1 LTNKFSNNL
10 EIKEADLFLKKKLF
24 ILIIISLIIIFLT
37 TNAAAESKY
46 NWEELIRATQQQLE
60 QNQSNILLNY
70 TLAVAYA
77 NTGEIK
83 KAYDIIDVFGSSV
96 SRKEFNTAVSPYL
109 ADWENYLDY
118 DNLLLLNYAAFS
130 KVINK
135 NYGEAVSLFEYIFKV
150 DPENL
155 WALNHAAAA
164 LVEINEFDK
173 AHNYADQALSM
184 EENEYS
190 HLIKG
195 YAYYENGNYFR
206 AVIEAASARNLFK
219 ALASEE
225 YQDFAE

>member
-1 LTNKFSNNL
+1 M
-10 EIKEADLFLKKKLF
+10 KKKLL
-24 ILIIISLIIIFLT
+24 ILIIISLLT
-37 TNAAAESKY
+37 ILFNATTAAESKY
-46 NWEELIRATQQQLE
+46 NWEQLINTTQKQLAE
-60 QNQSNILLNY
+60 NESDIVLNY

-83 KAYDIIDVFGSSV
+83 NAYDIIDVFGSSV
-96 SRKEFNTAVSPYL
+96 SREDFNTAVSPYL
-109 ADWENYLDY
+109 ADWENYQDS
-118 DNLLLLNYAAFS
+118 DNLLLLNYAAFRE
-130 KVINK
+130 VINK
-135 NYGEAVSLFEYIFKV
+135 DYREAVSLFEYIFKI

-164 LVEINEFDK
+164 LIEIKQYDQ
-173 AHNYADQALSM
+173 ALNYADQALSM
-184 EENEYS
+184 QENEYS

-206 AVIEAASARNLFK
+206 AVMEAASARNLFK

>member
-1 LTNKFSNNL
+1 M
-10 EIKEADLFLKKKLF
+10 KKKLL
-24 ILIIISLIIIFLT
+24 ILIIISLLT
-37 TNAAAESKY
+37 ILFNSTTAAESKY
-46 NWEELIRATQQQLE
+46 NWEQLINTTQKQLKE
-60 QNQSNILLNY
+60 NESDIVLNY

-83 KAYDIIDVFGSSV
+83 NAYDIIDVFGSSV
-96 SRKEFNTAVSPYL
+96 SREDFNTAVSPYL
-109 ADWENYLDY
+109 ADWENYQNS
-118 DNLLLLNYAAFS
+118 DNLLLLNYAAFRE
-130 KVINK
+130 VINK
-135 NYGEAVSLFEYIFKV
+135 DYREAVSLFEYIFKI

-164 LVEINEFDK
+164 LIEIKKYDQ
-173 AHNYADQALSM
+173 ALNYADQALSM
-184 EENEYS
+184 QENEYS

-206 AVIEAASARNLFK
+206 AVMEAASARNLFK

>member
-1 LTNKFSNNL
+1 M
-10 EIKEADLFLKKKLF
+10 KKKLL
-24 ILIIISLIIIFLT
+24 ILIIISLLT
-37 TNAAAESKY
+37 ILFNSTTAAESKY
-46 NWEELIRATQQQLE
+46 NWEQLINTTQKQLKE
-60 QNQSNILLNY
+60 NESDIVLNY

-83 KAYDIIDVFGSSV
+83 NAYDIIDVFGSSV
-96 SRKEFNTAVSPYL
+96 SREDFNTAVSPYL
-109 ADWENYLDY
+109 ADWENYQNS
-118 DNLLLLNYAAFS
+118 DNLLLLNYAAFRE
-130 KVINK
+130 VINK
-135 NYGEAVSLFEYIFKV
+135 DYREAVSLFEYIFKI

-164 LVEINEFDK
+164 LIEIKKYDQ
-173 AHNYADQALSM
+173 ALNYAEQALSM
-184 EENEYS
+184 QENEYS

-206 AVIEAASARNLFK
+206 AVMEAASARNLFK

>member
-1 LTNKFSNNL
+1 M
-10 EIKEADLFLKKKLF
+10 KKKLL
-24 ILIIISLIIIFLT
+24 ILIIISLLT
-37 TNAAAESKY
+37 ILFNATTAAESKY
-46 NWEELIRATQQQLE
+46 NWEQLINTTQKQLAE
-60 QNQSNILLNY
+60 NESDIVLNY

-83 KAYDIIDVFGSSV
+83 NAYDIIDVFGSSV
-96 SRKEFNTAVSPYL
+96 SREDFNTAVSPYL
-109 ADWENYLDY
+109 ADWENYQDS
-118 DNLLLLNYAAFS
+118 DNLLLLNYAAFRE
-130 KVINK
+130 VINK
-135 NYGEAVSLFEYIFKV
+135 DYREAVSLFEYIFKI

-164 LVEINEFDK
+164 LIEIKKYDQ
-173 AHNYADQALSM
+173 ALNYADQALSM
-184 EENEYS
+184 QENEYS

-206 AVIEAASARNLFK
+206 AVMEAASARNLFK

>member
-1 LTNKFSNNL
+1 M
-10 EIKEADLFLKKKLF
+10 KKKLL
-24 ILIIISLIIIFLT
+24 ILIIISLLT
-37 TNAAAESKY
+37 ILFNATTAAESKY
-46 NWEELIRATQQQLE
+46 NWEQLINTTQKQLAE
-60 QNQSNILLNY
+60 NESDIVLNY

-83 KAYDIIDVFGSSV
+83 NAYDIIDVFGSSV
-96 SRKEFNTAVSPYL
+96 SREDFNTAVSPYL
-109 ADWENYLDY
+109 ADWENYQDS
-118 DNLLLLNYAAFS
+118 DNLLLLNYAAFRE
-130 KVINK
+130 VINK
-135 NYGEAVSLFEYIFKV
+135 DYREAVSLFEYIFKI

-164 LVEINEFDK
+164 LIEIKKYDQ
-173 AHNYADQALSM
+173 ALNYAEQALSM
-184 EENEYS
+184 QENEYS

-206 AVIEAASARNLFK
+206 AVMEAASARNLFK

>member
-1 LTNKFSNNL
+1 
-10 EIKEADLFLKKKLF
+10 LKKKLL
-24 ILIIISLIIIFLT
+24 ILIIISLLT
-37 TNAAAESKY
+37 ILFNATTAAESKY
-46 NWEELIRATQQQLE
+46 NWEQLINTTQKQLAE
-60 QNQSNILLNY
+60 NESDIVLNY

-83 KAYDIIDVFGSSV
+83 NAYDIIDVFGSSV
-96 SRKEFNTAVSPYL
+96 SREDFNTAVSPYL
-109 ADWENYLDY
+109 ADWENYQNS
-118 DNLLLLNYAAFS
+118 DNLLLLNYAAFRE
-130 KVINK
+130 VINK
-135 NYGEAVSLFEYIFKV
+135 DYREAVSLFEYIFKI

-164 LVEINEFDK
+164 LIEIKKYDQ
-173 AHNYADQALSM
+173 ALNYADQALSM
-184 EENEYS
+184 QENEYS

-206 AVIEAASARNLFK
+206 AVMEAASARNLFK

>member
-1 LTNKFSNNL
+1 
-10 EIKEADLFLKKKLF
+10 LKKKLL
-24 ILIIISLIIIFLT
+24 ILIIISLLT
-37 TNAAAESKY
+37 ILFNATTAAESKY
-46 NWEELIRATQQQLE
+46 NWEQLINTTQKQLAE
-60 QNQSNILLNY
+60 NESDIVLNY

-83 KAYDIIDVFGSSV
+83 NAYDIIDVFGSSV
-96 SRKEFNTAVSPYL
+96 SREDFNTAVSPYL
-109 ADWENYLDY
+109 ADWENYQDS
-118 DNLLLLNYAAFS
+118 DNLLLLNYAAFRE
-130 KVINK
+130 VINK
-135 NYGEAVSLFEYIFKV
+135 DYREAVSLFEYIFKI

-164 LVEINEFDK
+164 LIEIKKYDQ
-173 AHNYADQALSM
+173 ALNYAEQALSM
-184 EENEYS
+184 QENEYS

-206 AVIEAASARNLFK
+206 AVMEAASARNLFK